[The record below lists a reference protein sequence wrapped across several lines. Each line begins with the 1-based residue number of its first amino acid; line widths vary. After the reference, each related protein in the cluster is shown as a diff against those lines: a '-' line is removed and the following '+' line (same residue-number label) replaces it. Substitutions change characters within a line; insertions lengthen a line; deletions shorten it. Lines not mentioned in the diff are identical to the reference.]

1 MARDLPDDVAAVT
14 RPSVDLA
21 PRPDVPDIPF
31 VAPAVPSVA
40 RALPTPPRKQPH
52 VARLTDDGVPP
63 EAVAKPDRQEA
74 VVSPAPRALPTP
86 PKKEPHVA
94 RLDDVPE
101 PPNTV
106 VQPQKQASAGPQA
119 LPEAATHPD
128 LTKPARPHS
137 DMAPRPD
144 VPDTPFAA
152 PARPSTSPPKES
164 QSLVTRLIEKAE
176 PPTPNARSQDQHA
189 SVEPAVP
196 SNASASPE
204 LRPEPKVS
212 PKPDVPDVKLAQPE
226 AKPARPEAVAN
237 RKADEPAAPKTVV
250 EPEKQA
256 RLVPPKEAARDLPAN
271 IASGTTAQRP
281 DTPDIPLT
289 APAVPAVPRT
299 IPAPQ
304 TKQPSIPLQ
313 AGETVT
319 SARKEPLGKVARL
332 EPKPR
337 LPDFMEPVLPRDR
350 RPERLSIDTAPRPDM
365 PDTVFILPEVVAK
378 NDEALNSIALSRSMM
393 QRARVTA
400 DAKRRIVSTLSIEQI
415 AGEMR
420 NDGEVALDAPTTGS
434 VGAGPQAAVTATV
447 PDDPTLSPCDKA
459 RSALAGDDFSEL
471 EAKSCKG
478 IVYSFL
484 GKRSGRTFSIK
495 YGPLTGEYI
504 AIEQASNGGM
514 SVEVLRGKVEKAPKV
529 E

>member
-1 MARDLPDDVAAVT
+1 M
-14 RPSVDLA
+14 
-21 PRPDVPDIPF
+21 
-31 VAPAVPSVA
+31 
-40 RALPTPPRKQPH
+40 
-52 VARLTDDGVPP
+52 
-63 EAVAKPDRQEA
+63 
-74 VVSPAPRALPTP
+74 
-86 PKKEPHVA
+86 
-94 RLDDVPE
+94 PE

-106 VQPQKQASAGPQA
+106 VQPQTQASAGPQV

-137 DMAPRPD
+137 DMAPRPN

-164 QSLVTRLIEKAE
+164 QSLITRLIEKAE

-196 SNASASPE
+196 SSASASPE
-204 LRPEPKVS
+204 LRSEPKVS
-212 PKPDVPDVKLAQPE
+212 PKPDVPDVKFAQPE

-378 NDEALNSIALSRSMM
+378 NDEALDSIALSRSIM
-393 QRARVTA
+393 QRSRVTA

-434 VGAGPQAAVTATV
+434 VGAGPQAATV

-504 AIEQASNGGM
+504 AIEQGSNGL